1 MKLIKNSTNKSGD
14 LKNHNINIT
23 KEKCQENNNY
33 IKFKKFKK
41 LDINFK
47 NYKSNIY
54 NLLKHNFIDYKSN
67 KTKNNNS
74 IKIKEI
80 QRNRYSN
87 INIEEIRFSIN
98 NNIKKYK
105 PKIADYKKNSFVN
118 TTEYFKNNLSVSNN
132 KSMKMK
138 TINNNIAVNQN
149 NSSLNKK
156 QLIFIHKNNN
166 KYPNTLIRNNK
177 QNGRN
182 SKKNSIN
189 SIYSSSK
196 PINSNNNNLLQTYL
210 KNCPNFKKISKSKS
224 LLKEKTKTIC
234 HSIGQMKTFSVRLLK
249 SHNKKNKYHEKL
261 LRFINNFRNNYN
273 VKQ

>member
-1 MKLIKNSTNKSGD
+1 M
-14 LKNHNINIT
+14 
-23 KEKCQENNNY
+23 
-33 IKFKKFKK
+33 F
-41 LDINFK
+41 
-47 NYKSNIY
+47 
-54 NLLKHNFIDYKSN
+54 KHNFIDYKSN

-132 KSMKMK
+132 KSLKMK

-234 HSIGQMKTFSVRLLK
+234 HSIDQMKTFSVRLLK
-249 SHNKKNKYHEKL
+249 SYNKKK
-261 LRFINNFRNNYN
+261 
-273 VKQ
+273 